1 MLEFNGYACE
11 NMRNVD
17 KELFIEY
24 ESRVNHRS
32 KEGIQALIDLE
43 EAGLIEIFV
52 KDGEMYTYLSET
64 AVKELSEF
72 LDKKPDA

>member
-1 MLEFNGYACE
+1 
-11 NMRNVD
+11 MRNVD

-24 ESRVNHRS
+24 ETKVNHRS
-32 KEGIQALIDLE
+32 KESTQALIDLE

-64 AVKELSEF
+64 SVKELSEF
-72 LDKKPDA
+72 LGKKPKS